1 MNKNK
6 EISALVLEAR
16 GILFSEAGKVS
27 ASTKVLLVLD
37 KIFSLVNEG
46 VVPQEENNNIL
57 KGRFES
63 IWEEGRVSTPATLN
77 LDTMEV
83 MAKIEGD
90 CEDMGCLLSEKFV
103 SSDGGAIYTICP
115 HCHQYA
121 LRTVSI
127 KTDSQR
133 RIISQELECPQ
144 CK

>member
-1 MNKNK
+1 MSKNKNG
-6 EISALVLEAR
+6 L
-16 GILFSEAGKVS
+16 
-27 ASTKVLLVLD
+27 
-37 KIFSLVNEG
+37 KIFEMSCNGKNV
-46 VVPQEENNNIL
+46 I

-63 IWEEGRVSTPATLN
+63 TWEEGKISTPATMN

-121 LRTVSI
+121 LRTVNI